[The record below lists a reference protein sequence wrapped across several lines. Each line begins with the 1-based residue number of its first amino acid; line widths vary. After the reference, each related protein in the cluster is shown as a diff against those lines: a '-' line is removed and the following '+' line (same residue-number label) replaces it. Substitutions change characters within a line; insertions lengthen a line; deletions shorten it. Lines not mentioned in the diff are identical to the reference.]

1 MKDTEMKEPANE
13 VSTDPFIYRTWKAAF
28 IFAATIII
36 LAVLWY
42 GYEVLLILFAG
53 LLLSLFYLI
62 PTKWLSR
69 HTPLGHRSALAVVI
83 VVLLGLFAAFGFS
96 FASSVTQQFEQL
108 SEIVPSSIAEL
119 RQQLSDLPLADQVI
133 NEVQE
138 QQDNASSSQIGEWF
152 SRISG
157 VFSTTFGSLIN
168 FVIIF
173 FIGLFVAFEPQTY
186 RRMLIRLFPKR
197 RRDYIADVLNALVD
211 KLSWWM
217 LGRIASMALVGLLIG
232 LGLWAL
238 GMPMALSLGLLAA
251 LLEFI
256 PNFGPMLAAIP
267 ALLVAY
273 TQGEPQL
280 VLHVAILYFVIQGM
294 EGYVIT
300 PLIQRQAIE
309 IPPAVLVAI
318 QVSLG
323 LYAGVLGLLLA
334 APMAAVLLVLVNKVY
349 VSDYLGDSSGE
360 RKLSGKSDE
369 EDGASN
375 T

>member
-1 MKDTEMKEPANE
+1 MKYSPSDSDRFVHRA
-13 VSTDPFIYRTWKAAF
+13 WKVAL
-28 IFAATIII
+28 IFATTII
-36 LAVLWY
+36 LLTTLWF
-42 GYEVLLILFAG
+42 GHEVLLILFAG
-53 LLLSLFYLI
+53 LLLALFYLI
-62 PTKWLSR
+62 PVQWISR
-69 HTPLGHRSALAVVI
+69 HTPLGHRTALGLVI
-83 VVLLGLFAAFGFS
+83 LLLLGLFGLFAFT
-96 FASSVTQQFEQL
+96 FASNVTQQFQQL
-108 SEIVPSSIAEL
+108 AEVVPNSIAEL
-119 RQQLSDLPLADQVI
+119 KQQLSDLPMANKVI
-133 NEVQE
+133 DEVQ
-138 QQDNASSSQIGEWF
+138 QQQAEADGSQMSEWF
-152 SRISG
+152 SKVSG
-157 VFSTTFGSLIN
+157 VFSTTFGSLVN
-168 FVIIF
+168 VVIIF

-186 RRMLIRLFPKR
+186 RTMLIRLFPQHR
-197 RRDYIADVLNALVD
+197 RAYASEVLDALVE

-256 PNFGPMLAAIP
+256 PNFGPMMAAIP

-300 PLIQRQAIE
+300 PLVQRQAIE

-323 LYAGVLGLLLA
+323 LFAGVLGLLLA
-334 APMAAVLLVLVNKVY
+334 APVAAVLLVMMNKVY
-349 VSDYLGDSSGE
+349 VRDYLGDRTDDEMGDLSTTQGDDGQREGSNSG
-360 RKLSGKSDE
+360 
-369 EDGASN
+369 
-375 T
+375 